1 MTVREFVQQRRNQ
14 QLAEGSRG
22 RGKTQRALM
31 RHYNPL
37 FRALGI
43 ARSDR
48 SKFAIDPRTGLMR
61 TPAEIIHHATGDELN
76 ARERH
81 DAAVHYTSQALEKDP
96 KGFKELVQKQ
106 ALRNEPRTKEF
117 IDTLATDMDQH
128 LRRIDAAHNILQRDD
143 PTNQDAINRL
153 HKMRGDIEDVVLHH
167 QPLHRLRQLVPHTS
181 VKPSPVRNFGSIP
194 QSHYLQ
200 SRLHQNIERRKER
213 GAEVPTDSDS

>member
-1 MTVREFVQQRRNQ
+1 MTFREFVQQRRNQ

-143 PTNQDAINRL
+143 PTNQDAINSL
-153 HKMRGDIEDVVLHH
+153 HKMRGDMEDIIIHR
-167 QPLHRLRQLVPHTS
+167 QPLHLLRPLVPRTSATPSHTS
-181 VKPSPVRNFGSIP
+181 MGSIP
-194 QSHYLQ
+194 QSARLQ
-200 SRLHQNIERRKER
+200 DKLQQNIERRKKR